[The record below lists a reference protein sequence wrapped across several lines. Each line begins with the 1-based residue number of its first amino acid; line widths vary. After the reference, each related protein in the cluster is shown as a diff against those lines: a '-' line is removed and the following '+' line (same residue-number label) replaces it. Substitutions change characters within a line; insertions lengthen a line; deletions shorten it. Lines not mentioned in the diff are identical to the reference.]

1 MTYTV
6 TRAELPEQ
14 HVAVVRGRVA
24 HDGIGPFLGQAFG
37 SVMEALSASGAAPAG
52 MPFARYRAAD
62 GGDWEIEAGFPVDVP
77 VAATGDVVPST
88 LPGGQAARVL
98 HRGPYDQVAGAY
110 EAAERWVVENGLR
123 PSDAPWEC
131 YLDEPEVEEPRTEVF
146 LPCVEAHR

>member
-6 TRAELPEQ
+6 TRADLPEQ
-14 HVAVVRGRVA
+14 HVAVVRGHVA
-24 HDGIGPFLGQAFG
+24 HDGIGAFLGDAFG
-37 SVMEALSASGAAPAG
+37 TVAQALAAQGTEPSG

-62 GGDWEIEAGFPVDVP
+62 GGWEVVAGFPVDSP
-77 VAATGDVVPST
+77 IGATGDVVPAT
-88 LPGGQAARVL
+88 LPGGHAARVL
-98 HRGPYDQVAGAY
+98 HQGPYDAVAGAY

-131 YLDEPEVEEPRTEVF
+131 YLDGPEVAEPRTEVF